1 MDPLQSLKDIDEELF
16 EFVKRSEDL
25 AFSEG
30 KIPLKYK
37 YLMAMAIDACQ
48 GASEGVKALAKAA
61 IENGASREEIA
72 EALKIAIYVCGA
84 GAAYTAAKGL
94 DGL

>member
-1 MDPLQSLKDIDEELF
+1 MDPLQSLKEIDEELLAL
-16 EFVKRSEDL
+16 VRKSEAL

-37 YLMAMAIDACQ
+37 YLMAMAIDTCQ

-72 EALKIAIYVCGA
+72 ETLRIAIYICGA

-94 DGL
+94 DEL